1 MGEESGYLNQP
12 NVWSNPAGIAAGVV
26 GIALGKLGGLTAMI
40 PMGIGILAFLLLTKF
55 SRMRPQLVPVIA
67 ASLGQLGWFALTVL
81 IQPSLLAAVLPDLVI
96 VGVLVLWL
104 ILKPNRVAAG
114 ILAVF
119 QGLALAYNAFMISQ
133 VDFLSGPF
141 VALLVHIALRTAI
154 IGCAAAFILKFKS
167 NDEEDAAE
175 IFA

>member
-1 MGEESGYLNQP
+1 MDEESGYLNQP

-40 PMGIGILAFLLLTKF
+40 PMVIGIAAFLLLKKY
-55 SRMRPQLVPVIA
+55 SRMRPQLVPLIA
-67 ASLGQLGWFALTVL
+67 ASLAQVGWFAVIVL

-96 VGVLVLWL
+96 VGALILWL

-119 QGLALAYNAFMISQ
+119 QCLSLAYNLFMISK

-154 IGCAAAFILKFKS
+154 IGLAAAFIVKFKS
-167 NDEEDAAE
+167 DAAEDTAE